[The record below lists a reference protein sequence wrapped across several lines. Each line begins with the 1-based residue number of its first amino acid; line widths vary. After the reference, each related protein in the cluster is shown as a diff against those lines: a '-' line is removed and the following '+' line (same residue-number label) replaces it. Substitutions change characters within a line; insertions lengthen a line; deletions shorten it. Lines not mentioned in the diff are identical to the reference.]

1 MLDVLYPEHADRNH
15 AELFIHGVFARE
27 YAADVRH
34 FMPHLLR
41 LRHDDTGMCYS
52 IAGCR
57 DAASG
62 KLFVE
67 RYLEAPIESVLSQQM
82 GYDLPRA
89 SIVEVGN
96 LAEAKSGASRIAM
109 FAMLSFLFGAG
120 YEWGIMTAVPKVA
133 NAFHRMGLTSAEIGI
148 ADASKLSLHEQ
159 KEWGTY
165 YDKQPKLRVANLR
178 KNFRILETFSF
189 TFAPEQHDVMDKA
202 RRLGLGWRRILDEK
216 AEEGIS

>member
-1 MLDVLYPEHADRNH
+1 MLDVLHPEHADRQH
-15 AELFIHGVFARE
+15 AESFVHDVFARE
-27 YAADVRH
+27 YDADVKH

-41 LRHDDTGMCYS
+41 LRHGDTGQCYS
-52 IAGCR
+52 IAGYR

-67 RYLEAPIESVLSQQM
+67 RYLQGPIESVLSNQM
-82 GYDLPRA
+82 GGVIKRA

-96 LAEAKSGASRIAM
+96 LAEAQPGASRITM

-148 ADASKLSLHEQ
+148 ADVSKLPLHEQ
-159 KEWGTY
+159 KEWGSY

-178 KNFRILETFSF
+178 KNFRVVEGLSF
-189 TFAPEQHDVMDKA
+189 TFTPEQRDIMYKA
-202 RRLGLGWRRILDEK
+202 RRLGLGWRRILDER
-216 AEEGIS
+216 AEEQLS